1 MHPNKAGN
9 DDRRRTDKRG
19 AGIEMKAKAKRALQS
34 AVGGLKAGQLEWQ
47 RGS

>member
-19 AGIEMKAKAKRALQS
+19 AGIEMKAMAKRALRS
-34 AVGGLKAGQLEWQ
+34 ALDGLKAGQLEWQ
-47 RGS
+47 R